1 MKIAYL
7 VNQYPAI
14 SHTFVRR
21 EIRALEDLGVEVER
35 FSMRRVK
42 DALQDP
48 ADRAEAERTR
58 VILDRGV
65 RGLASGL
72 VRSALTRPRAL
83 ARAARRAVELGV
95 RSERGMLYQGAYLAE
110 ACVLVDWLEQAGV
123 EHVHAH
129 FGTNSASVAM
139 LARELGGPEFSFTTH
154 GPEEFDKPEAIKLGA
169 KVEAARFVAAI
180 SSFGRSQIWRRVA
193 AKDWSKVHIVRC
205 GLDAAFLER
214 EPTPVPDVPRVCCV
228 GRLNEQKGHTLL
240 IEAVAKLVREGVDV
254 QLVLVGDGE
263 LRGAIEKRI
272 AELGMQANVTITGWA
287 SGDVVRREIL
297 ASRAMVLPSF
307 AEGLPVVI
315 MEALAL
321 GRPVISTYVAGIPE
335 LIEPGVCGWLA
346 PAGSVDA
353 TAEAIRECLATDV
366 KTLTRMGAEGR
377 RRVLAMHDVRESAR
391 RLKALLEG
399 RAPEEIPAS
408 TTAERV
414 LAESA

>member
-72 VRSALTRPRAL
+72 VRSALKRPRAL
-83 ARAARRAVELGV
+83 ARAARRAVELGM
-95 RSERGMLYQGAYLAE
+95 RSDRGMLYQGAYLAE

-366 KTLTRMGAEGR
+366 KTLTRMGHEGR
-377 RRVLAMHDVRESAR
+377 RRVLALHDVRESAR

>member
-1 MKIAYL
+1 
-7 VNQYPAI
+7 
-14 SHTFVRR
+14 
-21 EIRALEDLGVEVER
+21 
-35 FSMRRVK
+35 
-42 DALQDP
+42 
-48 ADRAEAERTR
+48 
-58 VILDRGV
+58 
-65 RGLASGL
+65 
-72 VRSALTRPRAL
+72 
-83 ARAARRAVELGV
+83 
-95 RSERGMLYQGAYLAE
+95 
-110 ACVLVDWLEQAGV
+110 
-123 EHVHAH
+123 
-129 FGTNSASVAM
+129 
-139 LARELGGPEFSFTTH
+139 
-154 GPEEFDKPEAIKLGA
+154 
-169 KVEAARFVAAI
+169 
-180 SSFGRSQIWRRVA
+180 
-193 AKDWSKVHIVRC
+193 
-205 GLDAAFLER
+205 
-214 EPTPVPDVPRVCCV
+214 VPDVPRVCCV